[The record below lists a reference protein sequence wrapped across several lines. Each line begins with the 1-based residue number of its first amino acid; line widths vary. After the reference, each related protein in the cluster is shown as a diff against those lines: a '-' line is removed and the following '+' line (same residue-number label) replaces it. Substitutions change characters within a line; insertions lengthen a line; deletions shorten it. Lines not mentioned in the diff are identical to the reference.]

1 MNNAPKKP
9 TPVGNCIVMLVI
21 SAFLLVFGLWKLGNY
36 FIEVAEASQN
46 TEVQWFDLYSPSDE
60 LQGLEIMLISDPFAE
75 YTYGSNQGF
84 YLVFDEELYGYI
96 VCMEQSRLEEEFLD
110 IYNYT
115 FYDVETVPE
124 PGYIEGYAVEIDE
137 ELKEYATEYFAEF
150 WGEDIVDE
158 TNFYDYFGAYYLDS
172 TLEPQV
178 ESSGISTA
186 VVAIILGLILLIVG
200 ICKLA
205 GRGKLIAAQE
215 QWEKQQR
222 EKEIQQAFSINNENP
237 YMTDMGTQSEA
248 AQGGPVMNQGLDVE
262 EKGNLPLALVAS
274 IICACGGG
282 VLWVLIYKL
291 GYIAGI
297 TGCVAALG
305 AMFGY
310 EKIGKR
316 QVNGGAIVWCIF
328 ISLVVLLL
336 GNAVAYAWDITEA
349 MSAGSPGRAQF
360 FVVLKQLPSILQDYD
375 CVGSFF
381 ADWGMGVFFAAISGF
396 SLGNKKR

>member
-9 TPVGNCIVMLVI
+9 IPVGTCVVMLVI
-21 SAFLLVFGLWKLGNY
+21 SAFLLVFGMWKLGNY
-36 FIEVAEASQN
+36 FVNVAEAN
-46 TEVQWFDLYSPSDE
+46 RNMEVQWFDLYSPSDE

-115 FYDVETVPE
+115 FYDVETIPE

-137 ELKEYATEYFAEF
+137 ELKEYAIEYFAEF
-150 WGEDIVDE
+150 WGEGIVDE
-158 TNFYDYFGAYYLDS
+158 SNFYDYFGDYYLDS
-172 TLEPQV
+172 TLVPETEDAGV
-178 ESSGISTA
+178 STA
-186 VVAIILGLILLIVG
+186 VVVIILGLLLLVVG
-200 ICKLA
+200 IYKLA
-205 GRGKLIAAQE
+205 SRGKLIAAQE

-222 EKEIQQAFSINNENP
+222 EKEIQQAFSFNNENP
-237 YMTDMGTQSEA
+237 YMTDMGTQSDVSQEGIV
-248 AQGGPVMNQGLDVE
+248 QNQGPDVV

-274 IICACGGG
+274 IICACAGA

-297 TGCVAALG
+297 TGCVAATG
-305 AMFGY
+305 ALLGY
-310 EKIGKR
+310 EKIGKCK
-316 QVNGGAIVWCIF
+316 VNGGAIVWCIAV
-328 ISLVVLLL
+328 SLVVLFW
-336 GNAVAYAWDITEA
+336 GNAVAYAWDFTEA
-349 MSAGSPGRAQF
+349 LSYGSPGRAQF
-360 FVVLKQLPSILQDYD
+360 FIVLKQLPSILADYD

-396 SLGNKKR
+396 SIGNRRK